1 MPFSMGPN
9 QLASANS
16 RRPFHFLCL
25 GQVRCSLASS
35 ELGSPAAVAE
45 RERWAQSAL
54 NAMGLRKVNLLCD
67 ESLVVVN
74 SFTS

>member
-16 RRPFHFLCL
+16 RRLFCFRWL
-25 GQVRCSLASS
+25 GMVRCSLASS

-45 RERWAQSAL
+45 RERWAE
-54 NAMGLRKVNLLCD
+54 MVP
-67 ESLVVVN
+67 
-74 SFTS
+74 

>member
-16 RRPFHFLCL
+16 RRLFCFRWL
-25 GQVRCSLASS
+25 GMVRCSLASS

-45 RERWAQSAL
+45 RERWAQCAL

-67 ESLVVVN
+67 EFLVVVN